1 MVAIAKDWSVPRWD
15 YRPATGTGVAGT
27 LSDTVM
33 RPSEVQ
39 KDAWREFLIAH
50 ARVTRELD
58 KRLVK
63 SGQVSLDIYDVLV
76 TLEFESTGKLRMSE
90 LADKIVFSRSGLTRF
105 IDRLVTSGYVKREP
119 CLDDRRGAYA
129 VLTEKGRQA
138 RLNAW
143 VVFEPTIYE
152 LWCTFVD
159 EDRAADLTKLFKK
172 MTKKSNGRL

>member
-90 LADKIVFSRSGLTRF
+90 LADKIVSAG
-105 IDRLVTSGYVKREP
+105 P
-119 CLDDRRGAYA
+119 A
-129 VLTEKGRQA
+129 
-138 RLNAW
+138 
-143 VVFEPTIYE
+143 
-152 LWCTFVD
+152 
-159 EDRAADLTKLFKK
+159 
-172 MTKKSNGRL
+172 